1 MEGSYRMSVR
11 ELCETDDL
19 ATSLV
24 LDPLLGFSTHKM
36 NISPLPEIRR
46 WGYLRETLL
55 RFKRTKDFQATF
67 DALLDGE
74 WTNGYFT
81 NLGTHRQE
89 LLKQHMYRYLTAF
102 LLDSGVQIESCDRY
116 SSETN
121 GAKITATRLWSV
133 GERVEVLQG
142 CIAELSPAD
151 SAVLRTGVNDF
162 SVMYSTRKQCAQLWL
177 GPAAFINHDCRPNCK
192 FVPGDKNG
200 ACVKV
205 VRPISPGE
213 EITCYYGDSFFGEDN
228 EMCECCTCERRG
240 EGFFKHR
247 LERLPEWVGPSDPLG
262 QKYKF
267 RETDLRLNR
276 EKGNGTPFLTV
287 ANPACSVRNS
297 FSQQMKRN
305 APTVSGK
312 LTKTKRWKRE
322 ERARQAEKRQQ
333 YLLMSSYS
341 HFNLKDLNICLYNHK
356 VDFLLNCKDPASKER
371 ALLQKIESERP
382 KLEWRENRPDP
393 SALTDVEL
401 KGGEEGQDRSNSN
414 NLSSRKAAAKLNL
427 KPFTLQTVSTV
438 CDKGFSKAKGRNLGA
453 SGVRVVRQMAIS
465 SRTRHM
471 LRSRLRGVRPFDRS
485 KLSALNKKRVKI
497 NNTQTSKLHM
507 SSKGRSQPRG
517 GAGGGHGIRKGFR
530 CISVRGDKSHFKK
543 YTSRREANAGKPL
556 QSRISRMTTKEE
568 QHGFGNCHK
577 EMSDSG
583 KHIASSSAA
592 KEGDFS
598 SLIAS
603 ETSGEKDEKNRPSVV
618 SGSLDVTSSLPP
630 STSHSSV
637 SPSSGLKR
645 YVKVSL
651 VRVSLPGEPAAGKA
665 DEGQA
670 EREANA
676 NPARTS
682 AKTQKAKCRG
692 GKGITKAQGK
702 KGVREMY
709 FTPVNMGSADRLK
722 MTCDLLSGRDAV
734 TPQNSVKEMQ
744 EAQSGSTEINDKQER
759 PEGKKIESN
768 DERVTVISAHVSI
781 EKAVKESDEFVTV
794 AGGKNRGLATRG
806 QTKEKVKGI
815 AEGQDKEKSDAERQA
830 EVTGQKDD
838 IAQKKTDFLLQI
850 GSKTI
855 VLKEARILLPDV
867 FKNLGSEMTNQKGY
881 SSVLRNSSRRI
892 QNKKETDKLV
902 TLAANS
908 EKKDSNVGTDLVKNN
923 NNGTLTK
930 KMSQTN
936 AQILR
941 SGDQGGVQT
950 AKKRGVG
957 VTQLSSEL
965 ISPVKG
971 SLDHNSQSSIPLKKR
986 AFRESLENDADQD
999 VIVTAVDSQCA
1010 GKLVKTKLYT
1020 QLPMIKA
1027 SNSGNNNEG
1036 QRNKGQKLP
1045 LDSVDSGEVM
1055 GLKKR
1060 PTARSSKMLALK
1072 KLHSKKGLET
1082 EPTNARI
1089 LRDRS
1094 RTGNMQ
1100 AEKSLKHNRT
1110 STITSELGVIEEGDN
1125 TVKETHEG
1133 IREGRGGRQTRQ
1145 KVAQEKAVQIEQGT
1159 TENAQANSDLSATE
1173 SSFNTEDEQGCNFK
1187 IRLKRKRGAEWEME
1201 NRPKGDGAAE
1211 DAGGPALCT
1220 EDIDPFK
1227 AILDSVAILNLEMER
1242 IRGHG
1247 EADKSVGL
1255 EQATKA
1261 VQDVLEHCRKESTA
1275 KPRKRRKR
1283 RPAVSRIDKEKD
1295 TGQQITVQDISG
1307 TQGTLG
1313 RQNVLM
1319 KTLKKETDLA
1329 DIKPLPL
1336 LRLRRKAEGSWEVED
1351 GEAPKQDGNPGPVNT
1366 VLREPRVVTCNSP
1379 ERAVVLGEVP
1389 VRKVKEENLSPCQH
1403 HAIAG
1408 SYDRVQDFSK
1418 GALNSE
1424 HLPLSLSLSPLS
1436 LNSPYAEGLTDAA
1449 RLNSSFDLRA
1459 RARETNVPEN
1469 PEKVEKPKAGG
1480 VIRTESS
1487 ERSEV
1492 CLSQNLL
1499 QINKSLS
1506 KLQAMSSQQPQPL
1519 DKSLPAYNSGT
1530 TSCPAQSKPL
1540 SPPTS
1545 PFNTECTF
1553 SNYSEDILD
1562 FQCLN
1567 LENYDQT
1574 NAQSSLT
1581 DYCPGEPHNTGS
1593 FSSPFSQSP
1602 ADGWNAETPYLGSPS
1617 PGSNFSTAED
1627 LSFPDLGLTRD
1638 EATPLSSGP
1647 YFSSKEK
1654 TLCPETSS
1662 ASAKDSDRNQYFPD
1676 VTSGNMSRRN
1686 VIFQTK
1692 DDTATPLCLAEK
1704 TLSNQRDLIMFNAS
1718 SNTKQR
1724 VPLPSRP
1731 QSQDKLPLDSSK
1743 SLSAQSDFAR
1753 IQGKDKANFL
1763 NSVNKSQPLFLG
1775 QSAHSLYNAGSQGN
1789 PVKPFHSLHTGSK
1802 ATAYSELPVPLN
1814 LGSTLLRGYEKKP
1827 MLFQSSNSLVKIEG
1841 HSQNICKSSLGSD
1854 PKFSSKPHSSK
1865 SELTDSGPGPS
1876 GSHSRKDLPASCP
1889 QSGYLRYSDSSR
1901 AESKTVTSNKGLPKL
1916 QPQTDR
1922 VYPVYFLSS
1931 SKTTAS
1937 AVKTTSVEK
1946 TQNLRVDN
1954 NPSIL
1959 PSFFPSNSILQSHN
1973 VPQSKNTRQDKPH
1986 AVVAPSQNSQ
1996 LSVPLD
2002 RNQLCFSN
2010 CDPLDMNFSSSLSSA
2025 VSHGSPQVGYRDPV
2039 AQDIPATKAAQ
2050 PSSFVCN
2057 QSTHPSYVVNFTGDH
2072 SVTLDYS
2079 DDGECLNYSS
2089 SVPTNYTYHC
2099 LMEPSGTQGRLI
2111 LEPCGPSNIS
2121 HSPSVGS
2128 FAGSKGL
2135 PEQTSKESQQHGQP
2149 GCHSV
2154 ISHHFPSSHSQS
2166 TSLTDRK
2173 PKRLRLVVTDGT
2185 VDLDLQYTD

>member
-81 NLGTHRQE
+81 SLGTHRQE

-121 GAKITATRLWSV
+121 GAKITATRHWLV

-240 EGFFKHR
+240 EGFFRHR

-287 ANPACSVRNS
+287 SNPACSLRNS

-312 LTKTKRWKRE
+312 VTKTKRWKRE
-322 ERARQAEKRQQ
+322 ERARQAEKRQR
-333 YLLMSSYS
+333 YLLMPSHS
-341 HFNLKDLNICLYNHK
+341 HFNLKDVSVCLYNHK
-356 VDFLLNCKDPASKER
+356 LDFLLSCKDPASKER

-382 KLEWRENRPDP
+382 KPEWRDNRPDP
-393 SALTDVEL
+393 SALTDVQL
-401 KGGEEGQDRSNSN
+401 KTGEDGRGGFNDLPNS
-414 NLSSRKAAAKLNL
+414 KAAAELNL
-427 KPFTLQTVSTV
+427 KPFTLRSVSSV
-438 CDKGFSKAKGRNLGA
+438 CDKGFPKAKGRSLGA
-453 SGVRVVRQMAIS
+453 SAVRVVHQMAIS
-465 SRTRHM
+465 SRTRNM
-471 LRSRLRGVRPFDRS
+471 LRSRLRGVRAFDRS
-485 KLSALNKKRVKI
+485 KLSAFNKKRVKMLK
-497 NNTQTSKLHM
+497 QTSKLHM
-507 SSKGRSQPRG
+507 GSRGCSQQSRG
-517 GAGGGHGIRKGFR
+517 GSHGGRKDFR
-530 CISVRGDKSHFKK
+530 RLSVKGNKSRFKK
-543 YTSRREANAGKPL
+543 YTSRRNANSGKSL
-556 QSRISRMTTKEE
+556 QSRISPATTNEE
-568 QHGFGNCHK
+568 LVQRGFADCHK
-577 EMSDSG
+577 EIADGG
-583 KHIASSSAA
+583 KHITSSSAA
-592 KEGDFS
+592 KEGDFGS
-598 SLIAS
+598 PIAS
-603 ETSGEKDEKNRPSVV
+603 ATSGEREEKNRPSVV
-618 SGSLDVTSSLPP
+618 SGALDVPSSMPP
-630 STSHSSV
+630 SSSR
-637 SPSSGLKR
+637 STLGPPSGLNR

-665 DEGQA
+665 AEGQA
-670 EREANA
+670 NGEANA
-676 NPARTS
+676 EPARTLSS
-682 AKTQKAKCRG
+682 AKPQKSKCKG
-692 GKGITKAQGK
+692 GKAIARAQGK

-734 TPQNSVKEMQ
+734 NMLTPQHAVKETQ
-744 EAQSGSTEINDKQER
+744 EAQLGSAGGNDGQD
-759 PEGKKIESN
+759 PEGRKESN
-768 DERVTVISAHVSI
+768 RERLTVISAHVSI
-781 EKAVKESDEFVTV
+781 EKALKEGEEIGTD
-794 AGGKNRGLATRG
+794 AKNRGHATGG
-806 QTKEKVKGI
+806 QTKESVKGI
-815 AEGQDKEKSDAERQA
+815 AEGEGKEKSSVERQA
-830 EVTGQKDD
+830 EVTGLQEA
-838 IAQKKTDFLLQI
+838 IAQSKTDFLLQL

-855 VLKEARILLPDV
+855 VLKKARVLLSDV
-867 FKNLGSEMTNQKGY
+867 FKSLGSQMIGQEQDGKGY
-881 SSVLRNSSRRI
+881 NSVLRNLPRRTP
-892 QNKKETDKLV
+892 NKNETQHVNKSM
-902 TLAANS
+902 TLPDSERKGSGVGSGPVRNS
-908 EKKDSNVGTDLVKNN
+908 EI
-923 NNGTLTK
+923 LTQK
-930 KMSQTN
+930 ASQDI
-936 AQILR
+936 AQILH

-950 AKKRGVG
+950 AKRRGVG
-957 VTQLSSEL
+957 GTPLSTEP

-986 AFRESLENDADQD
+986 AFRESLDNQDPDQD
-999 VIVTAVDSQCA
+999 AIVTIVDSQCA
-1010 GKLVKTKLYT
+1010 SKHVKARVDS
-1020 QLPMIKA
+1020 QLHMSKG
-1027 SNSGNNNEG
+1027 NSGDHNEG
-1036 QRNKGQKLP
+1036 RLLP
-1045 LDSVDSGEVM
+1045 VDSALTDEIT
-1055 GLKKR
+1055 GLKNR
-1060 PTARSSKMLALK
+1060 ATARPSKMLALK
-1072 KLHSKKGLET
+1072 KLHSRKGLR
-1082 EPTNARI
+1082 PAQARLAQDHSNARV
-1089 LRDRS
+1089 LRDRGRTGSLQAGKSLNHSS
-1094 RTGNMQ
+1094 RTSKM
-1100 AEKSLKHNRT
+1100 T
-1110 STITSELGVIEEGDN
+1110 SVLESIEEYVDA
-1125 TVKETHEG
+1125 VKETQEG
-1133 IREGRGGRQTRQ
+1133 LREGQDGRQ
-1145 KVAQEKAVQIEQGT
+1145 KGAQELAVQLEHRT
-1159 TENAQANSDLSATE
+1159 ANSDLSATE
-1173 SSFNTEDEQGCNFK
+1173 SSVNTEDEQSCNFK
-1187 IRLKRKRGAEWEME
+1187 IRLKRKRGMEWEME
-1201 NRPKGDGAAE
+1201 SRAKGDGAAE
-1211 DAGGPALCT
+1211 ESGGPETCT
-1220 EDIDPFK
+1220 DEIDPFK

-1261 VQDVLEHCRKESTA
+1261 VQDVLEHCRKESTV
-1275 KPRKRRKR
+1275 KPKKRRKR
-1283 RPAVSRIDKEKD
+1283 RPALSRIGTEKKD
-1295 TGQQITVQDISG
+1295 RRPQISVQGRSG
-1307 TQGTLG
+1307 LQGSLE

-1319 KTLKKETDLA
+1319 KSLKKEVDIA
-1329 DIKPLPL
+1329 EIKPLPL
-1336 LRLRRKAEGSWEVED
+1336 LRLRRRAEGSWEVE
-1351 GEAPKQDGNPGPVNT
+1351 GREAQKQDGNKGPGPS
-1366 VLREPRVVTCNSP
+1366 VLREPRLVTCVPP
-1379 ERAVVLGEVP
+1379 ERTVLGEMP
-1389 VRKVKEENLSPCQH
+1389 VSKVKEEALSPCQH
-1403 HAIAG
+1403 RAMAG
-1408 SYDRVQDFSK
+1408 SYDRVRDFSK
-1418 GALNSE
+1418 GVPNSE

-1449 RLNSSFDLRA
+1449 VRLNSGFDLRG
-1459 RARETNVPEN
+1459 RGREASAPEN
-1469 PEKVEKPKAGG
+1469 PERGEKPKAGG

-1506 KLQAMSSQQPQPL
+1506 KLQAMSQQQQPA
-1519 DKSLPAYNSGT
+1519 DKSLPAYTSGT
-1530 TSCPAQSKPL
+1530 TSCQIPSKPL

-1567 LENYDQT
+1567 LESYDQT
-1574 NAQSSLT
+1574 QAQSSLT

-1617 PGSNFSTAED
+1617 PGSSFSTAED

-1638 EATPLSSGP
+1638 EAASLNSGP

-1654 TLCPETSS
+1654 TFCPETSS
-1662 ASAKDSDRNQYFPD
+1662 GSVKDPERNQYFPD
-1676 VTSGNMSRRN
+1676 AALLKRN

-1692 DDTATPLCLAEK
+1692 DDSATPLCLADK
-1704 TLSNQRDLIMFNAS
+1704 SLGNQRDLIMFNAS
-1718 SNTKQR
+1718 SNAKQA

-1743 SLSAQSDFAR
+1743 SSLPAQSDFGR
-1753 IQGKDKANFL
+1753 IQAKDRANFL
-1763 NSVNKSQPLFLG
+1763 NSANKPQHLSLG
-1775 QSAHSLYNAGSQGN
+1775 QSAHSLYHAGSQGN

-1802 ATAYSELPVPLN
+1802 ATAYSELPGPLN
-1814 LGSTLLRGYEKKP
+1814 LGSAFLRGYEKKP
-1827 MLFQSSNSLVKIEG
+1827 MLFQSSNSSVKIEG
-1841 HSQNICKSSLGSD
+1841 HAQNICKSSLVT
-1854 PKFSSKPHSSK
+1854 SKPHSSK
-1865 SELTDSGPGPS
+1865 SDLTDSSPGPS
-1876 GSHSRKDLPASCP
+1876 GSHGHKDLPASCP
-1889 QSGYLRYSDSSR
+1889 QTGYLRFSESSR
-1901 AESKTVTSNKGLPKL
+1901 GDSKTVTSNKGLPKL

-1931 SKTTAS
+1931 SRTTAS
-1937 AVKTTSVEK
+1937 AVKATSVDK
-1946 TQNLRVDN
+1946 PQNLRADN
-1954 NPSIL
+1954 NPSN
-1959 PSFFPSNSILQSHN
+1959 PSVPPTFFPSNPILQSHGHLAHG
-1973 VPQSKNTRQDKPH
+1973 KNPRQDKPH

-1996 LSVPLD
+1996 LPLPLD

-2010 CDPLDMNFSSSLSSA
+2010 CDPLDMNFSSTLSPA
-2025 VSHGSPQVGYRDPV
+2025 VSHGSPQVGYREPA
-2039 AQDIPATKAAQ
+2039 AQNIPATKAP

-2057 QSTHPSYVVNFTGDH
+2057 QSAHPSYVVNFTGDH

-2111 LEPCGPSNIS
+2111 LEPCGPSSIS
-2121 HSPSVGS
+2121 HSPSVGG